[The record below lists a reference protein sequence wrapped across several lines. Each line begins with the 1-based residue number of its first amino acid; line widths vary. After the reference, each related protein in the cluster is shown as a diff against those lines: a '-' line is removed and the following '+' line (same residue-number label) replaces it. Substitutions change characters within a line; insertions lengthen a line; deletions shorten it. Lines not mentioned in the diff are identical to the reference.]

1 MLVQINSDN
10 NINAGAGYIADIEA
24 TLREGLDRYADR
36 LTRVELHLRDL
47 NAASNVGDDKQCT
60 LEVRPNGLGPLTV
73 THAAATVPLAISG
86 ATDKVLVALERT
98 FGKLTSRKGH

>member
-10 NINAGAGYIADIEA
+10 NINAGEGFIADIEA
-24 TLREGLDRYADR
+24 NLRERLSRYEDR
-36 LTRVELHLRDL
+36 LTRVEVHLRDV

-60 LEVRPNGLGPLTV
+60 IEVRPNGLGPLTV
-73 THAAATVPLAISG
+73 TDAAGTVPQALAG
-86 ATDKVLVALERT
+86 ATSKVLVALERT